1 MIHELDKGEELLSP
15 IENIPLTE
23 EQRYGFFV
31 GLAEH
36 YATQYQRDRQQ
47 IYPSLGNQLDML
59 WHEINTSGSISTDG
73 TWFNAI
79 KDVKDTNPKP

>member
-1 MIHELDKGEELLSP
+1 MKHELDDDSILKLPDGTP
-15 IENIPLTE
+15 YTE
-23 EQRYGFFV
+23 DQRYGFYV

-59 WHEINTSGSISTDG
+59 WHELNTSGSISTDG
-73 TWFNAI
+73 NWFQSI
-79 KDVKDTNPKP
+79 QQVKQQFPKL

>member
-1 MIHELDKGEELLSP
+1 MSKL
-15 IENIPLTE
+15 
-23 EQRYGFFV
+23 EQYKKVRRYPKV
-31 GLAEH
+31 QE
-36 YATQYQRDRQQ
+36 
-47 IYPSLGNQLDML
+47 QLDML